1 METIPKINLLMSIIL
16 KIKPRKMERLE
27 NEDKPIK
34 QRVKKKKQTKNI

>member
-16 KIKPRKMERLE
+16 KIKPRKMKRLE